1 MKPIFSRRLLSSRV
15 VQRRKHIPR
24 QCMEEKNR
32 RSQVYYLYAH
42 RGRVLPGLCFC
53 YCCLLLLLYYRVRD
67 TRRIVVHTP
76 GKRRR
81 PLRGACPF
89 QRVRRLAAGG
99 GWADGW
105 RRRAVNYV
113 RSECTP
119 ICKKT
124 KPVPL
129 ALFPLPTVLHCCTN
143 VRPGTHAS
151 FLPGRGPLLCFK
163 IVFSIVSFLP
173 STKLRFVDFFFVLL
187 KVFFLVY
194 HSRRRRRCV
203 ETTNQFHCRI
213 SITVNT
219 HPWAPPPCIRT
230 RSKCSGSKRNLT
242 GNIWIKTVERPSAN
256 RTDRCTT
263 NSASTTIT
271 TVQNTS
277 STRTVITTRQYNY
290 KHNGLCEV
298 PVTTRPGLFL

>member
-1 MKPIFSRRLLSSRV
+1 MRI
-15 VQRRKHIPR
+15 
-24 QCMEEKNR
+24 
-32 RSQVYYLYAH
+32 ADA
-42 RGRVLPGLCFC
+42 VLPGPCFY

-67 TRRIVVHTP
+67 TRRIVPYAGGTAATP
-76 GKRRR
+76 PRGLPLPTRRAAGRRR
-81 PLRGACPF
+81 WQGRRSEERSR
-89 QRVRRLAAGG
+89 RV
-99 GWADGW
+99 
-105 RRRAVNYV
+105 VNYV

-119 ICKKT
+119 IRKKT

-129 ALFPLPTVLHCCTN
+129 APFPLPTVLHCCTN

-151 FLPGRGPLLCFK
+151 FLPGRAAHSCVLIP
-163 IVFSIVSFLP
+163 IVSFSP
-173 STKLRFVDFFFVLL
+173 RTFNEIVFCTIFFVPS
-187 KVFFLVY
+187 KVFILVCPL
-194 HSRRRRRCV
+194 RRRRRCV

-219 HPWAPPPCIRT
+219 RPWAPPPCIRT
-230 RSKCSGSKRNLT
+230 RSKCSGSKRNPT
-242 GNIWIKTVERPSAN
+242 GNIWVKTVERPSAN

-277 STRTVITTRQYNY
+277 STGTVITTSQYTY

-298 PVTTRPGLFL
+298 PIGTRIDLSIFIKHFYVSPRCQHTP